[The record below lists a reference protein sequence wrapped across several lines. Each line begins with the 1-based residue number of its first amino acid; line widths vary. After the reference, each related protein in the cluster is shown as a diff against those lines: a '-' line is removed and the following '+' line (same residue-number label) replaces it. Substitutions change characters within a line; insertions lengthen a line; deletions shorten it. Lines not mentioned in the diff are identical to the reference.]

1 MSEPKPALRID
12 NPLLVRWEYASEER
26 LATRNAIYR
35 ELVEGQNA
43 EDIVFDAVAEAR
55 PESVLEVGCGAGEMA
70 ERIVEELGA
79 KVVALDESERMV
91 ALTRERGIEAVVGDV
106 QSLPFEDGRF
116 DCVVAAWV
124 FYHVADRARAIA
136 ECARVLRPGGL
147 LVAATV
153 SDENLGD
160 LWEFLGGSNERTL
173 SFSSANGLEQL
184 EPHFARV
191 EAREAHGVVVF
202 PDPQRMRRF
211 VAADMTRAHVA
222 ANVPEFSEPV
232 RARSHH
238 TVFVAEKAA

>member
-124 FYHVADRARAIA
+124 FYHVADRAQAIA

>member
-70 ERIVEELGA
+70 ERIVAELGA